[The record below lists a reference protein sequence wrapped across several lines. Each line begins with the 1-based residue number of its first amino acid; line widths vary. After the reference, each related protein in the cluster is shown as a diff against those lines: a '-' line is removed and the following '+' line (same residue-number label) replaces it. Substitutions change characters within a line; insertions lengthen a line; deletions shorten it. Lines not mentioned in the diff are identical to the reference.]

1 MASHC
6 RGLTD
11 ADPSTGLKFQEAYS
25 SVSEK
30 REGAGP
36 GGISPYLKR
45 LTGLRL
51 PRDAVSKINK
61 RQTAGEG
68 SGLRHECVWY
78 RAEVFWSDSHYNET
92 SQVELEQK
100 VFYFVHGI
108 QS

>member
-1 MASHC
+1 MIH
-6 RGLTD
+6 
-11 ADPSTGLKFQEAYS
+11 
-25 SVSEK
+25 V
-30 REGAGP
+30 
-36 GGISPYLKR
+36 
-45 LTGLRL
+45 